1 MIDKTTFVICG
12 DIYRNKTIGSILFGK
27 WGNPVRAD
35 IRLIDKWEQVTN
47 LSRMKEYTFL
57 IKSGTVFTDIEMF
70 FNELSPALLKT
81 GIGHIDYDNATHSVC
96 LNDQALLISTDM
108 IPKTLNKTI
117 KLKFPNFT
125 RADKD
130 IHHDHTPIYLR
141 AGQGDYIIEQSK
153 FGQDV
158 IANHLNKHQ
167 YFNNFPPVLRQYKV
181 YLPNP
186 DIEDPFVEYK
196 NMIENT
202 LWIFNNE
209 TLKIKK
215 TTKVLCTGG
224 GIGWMLQTAKK
235 IHICDI
241 SKLQLK
247 FVDQCNKEWNGH
259 NFGEFVYRFLI
270 ENKVKHWH
278 LNLNEEQDSNKE
290 LIMDKDKFVDAV
302 NQNFDTLVNKYRKNT
317 WAWQD
322 LEDKEITFENKNI
335 LDCVKGYHID
345 SINLSNIMDF
355 KYNYINDHIDKWTNL
370 ISPATKS
377 FVKSNTKRNPYKDPP
392 CEKLELNVPVEKIH
406 EEVLKIKKWLVPH
419 REESGMGWSSF
430 CIHGKSCDATKED
443 AFYNDSRPHV
453 WTNEALEHM
462 PHTIAWLKTLGYSQ
476 FQRVRV
482 MCLAPKGFINIHR
495 DYTESKLSAVNVAIT
510 HPTACKFYLEHHGE
524 LEFIPGVAYRLNLV
538 NYHAVINQSDEYRY
552 HVIIHGDKNNV
563 NRLQR

>member
-1 MIDKTTFVICG
+1 MH
-12 DIYRNKTIGSILFGK
+12 RNQTIGSILFGK
-27 WGNPVRAD
+27 WGDPTGAD
-35 IRLIDKWEQVTN
+35 IRLIDNWEQVTTLN
-47 LSRMKEYTFL
+47 DSKQYTFL
-57 IKSGTVFTDIEMF
+57 VKSGTVFTDIKMF
-70 FNELSPALLKT
+70 FAELSAALLKT
-81 GIGHIDYDNATHSVC
+81 GIGHIDYDSKTHSVC
-96 LNDQALLISTDM
+96 LNDQALLTSTDM
-108 IPKTLNKTI
+108 IPKTFNKTI
-117 KLKFPNFT
+117 KMKFPNFT

-130 IHHDHTPIYLR
+130 IHHDYTPIYLR
-141 AGQGDYIIEQSK
+141 AGKGDYIIEKSK

-158 IANHLNKHQ
+158 IANHLNKHR

-186 DIEDPFVEYK
+186 SVQDPFVGYK
-196 NMIENT
+196 DMIENT

-209 TLKIKK
+209 KLKIKNS
-215 TTKVLCTGG
+215 TKVLCTGG

-247 FVDQCNKEWNGH
+247 FIDQCIKQWNGI

-270 ENKVKHWH
+270 ENKVRHWH
-278 LNLNEEQDSNKE
+278 LNLDEKQDSNKE
-290 LIMDKDKFVDAV
+290 LIRDEDKFIDAV
-302 NQNFDTLVNKYRKNT
+302 NQNFDKLVDKYRNHT

-322 LEDKEITFENKNI
+322 LLDKEIVLENKNI

-345 SINLSNIMDF
+345 SINLSNILDF
-355 KYNYINDHIDKWTNL
+355 KYNYITDNIDKWINL

-377 FVKSNTKRNPYKDPP
+377 FVKTNTKQNPYKDPP

-406 EEVLKIKKWLVPH
+406 KEIIAIKKYLVPH

-430 CIHGKSCDATKED
+430 CIHGKSYDATKED
-443 AFYNDSRPHV
+443 TFYNDLRPHN
-453 WTNEALEHM
+453 WTKEALENM
-462 PHTIAWLKTLGYSQ
+462 PQTIAWLRTLGYTQ

-495 DYTESKLSAVNVAIT
+495 DATQSKLTAVNVAIT
-510 HPTACKFYLEHHGE
+510 HPTTCKFFLEHHGE
-524 LEFIPGVAYRLNLV
+524 LQFSPGVAYRLNLV
-538 NYHAVINQSDEYRY
+538 NYHAVINYSNQYRY
-552 HVIIHGDKNNV
+552 HIIIHGDNNDV

>member
-1 MIDKTTFVICG
+1 MIHKTTFVVCG
-12 DIYRNKTIGSILFGK
+12 TQYKNKTIGSILFGR
-27 WGNPVRAD
+27 WGNPLHADVRCVD
-35 IRLIDKWEQVTN
+35 QWDQVKN
-47 LSRMKEYTFL
+47 LKSLKEYTFL
-57 IKSGTVFTDIEMF
+57 VKSGTVFTDIELF
-70 FNELSPALLKT
+70 FKELSPALLKT
-81 GIGHIDYDNATHSVC
+81 GVGHIAYDKEKHSIR
-96 LNDQALLISTDM
+96 LDDQALLIKSDM
-108 IPKTLNKTI
+108 IPDTFGTSTTLE
-117 KLKFPNFT
+117 FPNFT
-125 RADKD
+125 RSGKN
-130 IHHDHTPIYLR
+130 IHHDYTPTYVRTINGYTK
-141 AGQGDYIIEQSK
+141 IEQSK

-158 IANHLNKHQ
+158 IAMHLNKHQ
-167 YFNNFPPVLRQYKV
+167 YFNNFPSVLRQYKV

-186 DIEDPFVEYK
+186 DVEDPFVEYK
-196 NMIENT
+196 RMIENT

-215 TTKVLCTGG
+215 TTQVLCTGG

-247 FVDQCNKEWNGH
+247 FVDQCTKQWNGH

-278 LNLNEEQDSNKE
+278 LNLDEEQDSNKE
-290 LIMDKDKFVDAV
+290 LIMDKDKFVYAV
-302 NQNFDTLVNKYRKNT
+302 NHNFNALVDKYRKNT

-322 LEDKEITFENKNI
+322 LENKQITCENKNI

-355 KYNYINDHIDKWTNL
+355 KYNYINDNIDKWINL

-377 FVKSNTKRNPYKDPP
+377 FITSNPKQNPYNDPP
-392 CEKLELNVPVEKIH
+392 CEKLDLDVPVEKIH
-406 EEVLKIKKWLVPH
+406 EEILKIKKWLVPH

-443 AFYNDSRPHV
+443 SFYNDSRPHV

-462 PHTIAWLKTLGYSQ
+462 PHTIAWLKTLGYQ
-476 FQRVRV
+476 RFERVRV

-495 DYTESKLSAVNVAIT
+495 DQTESKLSAVNVAIT

-524 LEFIPGVAYRLNLV
+524 LEFSPGVAYRLNLI

-552 HVIIHGDKNNV
+552 HVIIHGDKNKV
-563 NRLQR
+563 IQT